1 MSQNLDP
8 KVEEIA
14 LTSEEVG
21 ELARRELTRGEEKQF
36 ERSGLEYDILEQKK
50 SFRPYIFYGTFTIV
64 AIFYLLVLTLAGRVI
79 YLLWCLRIPDVPHG
93 ILFLIASLCLPPTI
107 LIIMAMRSLLEHKH
121 EDKKEEN
128 KMEDFSPILKLV
140 NEILKVTHKA

>member
-1 MSQNLDP
+1 MSRKNRFDH
-8 KVEEIA
+8 IFFTA
-14 LTSEEVG
+14 L
-21 ELARRELTRGEEKQF
+21 LQLLPF
-36 ERSGLEYDILEQKK
+36 
-50 SFRPYIFYGTFTIV
+50 
-64 AIFYLLVLTLAGRVI
+64 FYLLVLTLAGRVI

>member
-36 ERSGLEYDILEQKK
+36 ERSGLEYDI
-50 SFRPYIFYGTFTIV
+50 
-64 AIFYLLVLTLAGRVI
+64 
-79 YLLWCLRIPDVPHG
+79 
-93 ILFLIASLCLPPTI
+93 
-107 LIIMAMRSLLEHKH
+107 
-121 EDKKEEN
+121 
-128 KMEDFSPILKLV
+128 
-140 NEILKVTHKA
+140 